1 MSIPRIVNA
10 MEYIDDDL
18 VSDAV
23 TFVPQKRK
31 WWMNWKAIA
40 ACVAV
45 VAIVFGAIPFLNS
58 NPNAPIGSPFV
69 LTAYAAGADN
79 TVSAVEMKE
88 GENIPVTFFEA
99 NNGVKG
105 FVFSHRATTPQNH
118 VSFSIMTDGS
128 QIVIGQQIEAINGL
142 ELSKENIYEFYI
154 PAQDQPAP
162 YSVPLTMEDE
172 ASNTLALLNVV
183 IEETAEGY
191 TARIDSFTIYEKTTK
206 PAK

>member
-1 MSIPRIVNA
+1 MSIPRIVSA

-18 VSDAV
+18 VSGAV
-23 TFVPQKRK
+23 TYTRQKRK
-31 WWMNWKAIA
+31 WWTNWKAIA

-69 LTAYAAGADN
+69 LTAYAAGVDN
-79 TVSAVEMKE
+79 TVSAVELKE
-88 GENIPVTFFEA
+88 GENIPVSFFEA
-99 NNGVKG
+99 NNGLRG
-105 FVFSHRATTPQNH
+105 FVFSYKADKPQNH
-118 VSFSIMTDGS
+118 ISLSIMTDGA
-128 QIVIGQQIEAINGL
+128 QTTIGQQIEAINGL
-142 ELSKENIYEFYI
+142 ELSKENIYVFYI
-154 PAQDQPAP
+154 PKQDQPAP

-206 PAK
+206 PVK